1 MLKIKNM
8 ELYNLKHNNEKK
20 KNKLCKIGNKLTLLT
35 KLTRKQYHH
44 KLTYLKI
51 EERYL
56 Y

>member
-8 ELYNLKHNNEKK
+8 ELYTLKHSKEEKE
-20 KNKLCKIGNKLTLLT
+20 NKLYKVGNKLT
-35 KLTRKQYHH
+35 KLTRKQYRHN
-44 KLTYLKI
+44 LTYQKI